1 MSLCL
6 LSPDAYE
13 SQNKESNSLDL
24 ELQEDESLLTDM
36 ALGTEL
42 GSSLRA
48 VHALTDEP
56 SLQSLILFLAIVVFC
71 LFSLFF
77 ISFYFLIAFLWV
89 NWSCFHLLEF

>member
-1 MSLCL
+1 MLMRVRIRSGIPWTLSYRRTRASTL
-6 LSPDAYE
+6 LR
-13 SQNKESNSLDL
+13 QRR
-24 ELQEDESLLTDM
+24 QGTDM
-36 ALGTEL
+36 VPGTAL

-48 VHALTDEP
+48 AHAPTDEP

-77 ISFYFLIAFLWV
+77 IPFYFLIAFLWV